1 VRRRCSAEFKYP
13 RRYLP
18 IAAEGEDRHMVT
30 KSDDSDYNLLVPAD
44 ILNKIPDDI
53 KNEPDRLRGH
63 LVRALKIGLLA
74 IEGGEFTLSTERI
87 ENAIESTVTKY
98 QDFDAAFEESLSRLI
113 DQKLTGDESQLAN
126 RLSAVFGER
135 GDLRTRLDAI
145 FDDISNPDKASSVPN
160 RVTEVMDTKFQN
172 VETEITSALDTASE
186 DSPLRRFLTEQQ
198 TNFTN
203 LRNDLKNEMSLIKTA
218 LNVDELLQEKEEEIA
233 ELYSKS
239 TGKGI
244 HFENDSVDALQDIA
258 GLFGDRIEHTGGEG
272 VAGSRSKIG
281 DIVIVVI
288 SPGIPEIRISI
299 EAKSGSSIGRKE
311 LVRQTRDGVKMRGA
325 VCGIGLMERKYMGVR
340 QQVVEKEGENFIVG
354 VDWDNQDFVALEV
367 VYRTLRVQLIA
378 EEIRSSGEDGID
390 VNSLKKHLTQAKTDL
405 GLLQGLRGGLSS
417 AITTLEDNRK
427 NLDIIRDKINLE
439 LSKAEDLL

>member
-1 VRRRCSAEFKYP
+1 MVLSEFKYLG
-13 RRYLP
+13 RYLL
-18 IAAEGEDRHMVT
+18 IAAEWVT
-30 KSDDSDYNLLVPAD
+30 GDMPSEFGDSDYNLLVPID

-53 KNEPDRLRGH
+53 KNDPDRLRGH

-172 VETEITSALDTASE
+172 VETEITSALDVAKE
-186 DSPLRRFLTEQQ
+186 DSPLRSFLNEQR
-198 TNFTN
+198 TNFN
-203 LRNDLKNEMSLIKTA
+203 QLKTDMETEMGRIQTA
-218 LNVDELLQEKEEEIA
+218 LNVDEILQAKEDEIA

-239 TGKGI
+239 SGKGI

-258 GLFGDRIEHTGGEG
+258 GLFGDRIDHTGGEG
-272 VAGSRSKIG
+272 VGKSRTKIG
-281 DIVIVVI
+281 DVVIVII
-288 SPGIPEIRISI
+288 SPGVPEIRIAI

-325 VCGIGLMERKYMGVR
+325 VCGIGLMERKHMGVR
-340 QQVVEKEGENFIVG
+340 QQVVEQEGENFIVG
-354 VDWDNQDFVALEV
+354 VDWDNQDFLALEV
-367 VYRTLRVQLIA
+367 VYRTLRAQLIA

-405 GLLQGLRGGLSS
+405 GLLQGLKGGARS
-417 AITTLEDNRK
+417 AITTLEDLRN
-427 NLDIIRDKINLE
+427 NLDLIEDKVKE
-439 LSKAEDLL
+439 QLSKAEDLL

>member
-1 VRRRCSAEFKYP
+1 
-13 RRYLP
+13 
-18 IAAEGEDRHMVT
+18 MVT
-30 KSDDSDYNLLVPAD
+30 KSSDSDYNLLVPAD

-53 KNEPDRLRGH
+53 KNDPDRLRGH

-172 VETEITSALDTASE
+172 VETEITSALDVAKE
-186 DSPLRRFLTEQQ
+186 DSPLRSFLNEQR
-198 TNFTN
+198 TNFN
-203 LRNDLKNEMSLIKTA
+203 QLKTDMETEMGRIQTA
-218 LNVDELLQEKEEEIA
+218 LNVDEILQAKEDEIA
-233 ELYSKS
+233 ELYSKRS
-239 TGKGI
+239 GKGI

-272 VAGSRSKIG
+272 VGKSRTKIG
-281 DIVIVVI
+281 DVVIVII
-288 SPGIPEIRISI
+288 SPGVPEIRIAI

-325 VCGIGLMERKYMGVR
+325 VCGIGLMERKHMGVR
-340 QQVVEKEGENFIVG
+340 QQVVEQEGENFIVG
-354 VDWDNQDFVALEV
+354 VDWDNQDFLALEV
-367 VYRTLRVQLIA
+367 VYRTLRAQLIA

-405 GLLQGLRGGLSS
+405 GLLQGLKGGARS
-417 AITTLEDNRK
+417 AITTLEDLRN
-427 NLDIIRDKINLE
+427 NLDLIEDKVKE
-439 LSKAEDLL
+439 QLSKAEDLL

>member
-1 VRRRCSAEFKYP
+1 
-13 RRYLP
+13 
-18 IAAEGEDRHMVT
+18 MVT
-30 KSDDSDYNLLVPAD
+30 KSSDSDYNLLVPAD

-53 KNEPDRLRGH
+53 KNDPDRLRGH

-87 ENAIESTVTKY
+87 ENAIDSTINKY
-98 QDFDAAFEESLSRLI
+98 QEFDAAFEVSLSRLI

-172 VETEITSALDTASE
+172 VETEITSALDVAKE
-186 DSPLRRFLTEQQ
+186 DSPLRSFLNEQR
-198 TNFTN
+198 TNFN
-203 LRNDLKNEMSLIKTA
+203 QLKTDMETEMGRIQTA
-218 LNVDELLQEKEEEIA
+218 LNVDEILQAKEDEIA

-272 VAGSRSKIG
+272 VGGSRSKIG

-288 SPGIPEIRISI
+288 SPGIPEIRIAI

-311 LVRQTRDGVKMRGA
+311 LVRQTRDGVKIRGA
-325 VCGIGLMERKYMGVR
+325 VCGIGLMERKHMGVR
-340 QQVVEKEGENFIVG
+340 QQVVEQEGENFIVG
-354 VDWDNQDFVALEV
+354 VDWDNQDFLALEV
-367 VYRTLRVQLIA
+367 VYRTLRAQLIA

>member
-1 VRRRCSAEFKYP
+1 MLSEFKYP
-13 RRYLP
+13 RRYLL
-18 IAAEGEDRHMVT
+18 IAAERVDRRMA
-30 KSDDSDYNLLVPAD
+30 SESSDSDYNLIVPID

-53 KNEPDRLRGH
+53 KNDPDRLRGH

-87 ENAIESTVTKY
+87 ENAIDSTVTKY
-98 QDFDAAFEESLSRLI
+98 QEFDADFEISLSRLI

-160 RVTEVMDTKFQN
+160 RVTEAMDTKFQN
-172 VETEITSALDTASE
+172 VEAEITSALDVAKE
-186 DSPLRRFLTEQQ
+186 DSPLRSFLNEQRV
-198 TNFTN
+198 NFNT
-203 LRNDLKNEMSLIKTA
+203 LKNDMEREMNKIQTA
-218 LNVDELLQEKEEEIA
+218 LNVDELLQAKEEEIA

-272 VAGSRSKIG
+272 VGKSRTKIG
-281 DIVIVVI
+281 DVVIVII
-288 SPGIPEIRISI
+288 SPGVPEIRIAI
-299 EAKSGSSIGRKE
+299 EAKSGISIGRKE
-311 LVRQTRDGVKMRGA
+311 LVRQTRDGVNMRGA

-340 QQVVEKEGENFIVG
+340 QQVVEQEGENFIVG
-354 VDWDNQDFVALEV
+354 VDWDNQDFLALEV
-367 VYRTLRVQLIA
+367 VYRTLRAQLIA

-405 GLLQGLRGGLSS
+405 GLLQGLKGGARS
-417 AITTLEDNRK
+417 AITTLEDLRN
-427 NLDIIRDKINLE
+427 NLDLIEDKVKE
-439 LSKAEDLL
+439 QLSKAEDLL

>member
-1 VRRRCSAEFKYP
+1 
-13 RRYLP
+13 
-18 IAAEGEDRHMVT
+18 MVT

-53 KNEPDRLRGH
+53 KNDPDRLRGH

>member
-1 VRRRCSAEFKYP
+1 MLSEFKYP
-13 RRYLP
+13 RRYLL
-18 IAAEGEDRHMVT
+18 IAADGGDGHMA
-30 KSDDSDYNLLVPAD
+30 SESSDSDYNLLVPID

-53 KNEPDRLRGH
+53 KNDPDRLRGH

-87 ENAIESTVTKY
+87 ENAIDSTVTKY
-98 QDFDAAFEESLSRLI
+98 QEFDADFEISLSRLI

-145 FDDISNPDKASSVPN
+145 FDDISNPYKASRVPN
-160 RVTEVMDTKFQN
+160 RVTEAMDTKFQN
-172 VETEITSALDTASE
+172 VEAEITSALDVAKE
-186 DSPLRRFLTEQQ
+186 DSPLRSFLNEQRV
-198 TNFTN
+198 NFNT
-203 LRNDLKNEMSLIKTA
+203 LKNDMEREMNKIQTA
-218 LNVDELLQEKEEEIA
+218 LNVDELLQAKEEEIA

-272 VAGSRSKIG
+272 VGKSRTKIG
-281 DIVIVVI
+281 DVVIVII
-288 SPGIPEIRISI
+288 SPGVPEIRIAI
-299 EAKSGSSIGRKE
+299 EAKSGISIGRKE
-311 LVRQTRDGVKMRGA
+311 LVRQTRDGVNMRGA

-340 QQVVEKEGENFIVG
+340 QQVVEQEGENFIVG
-354 VDWDNQDFVALEV
+354 VDWDNQDFLALEV
-367 VYRTLRVQLIA
+367 VYRTLRAQLIA

-405 GLLQGLRGGLSS
+405 GLLQGLKGGARS
-417 AITTLEDNRK
+417 AITTLEDLRN
-427 NLDIIRDKINLE
+427 NLDLIEDKVKE
-439 LSKAEDLL
+439 QLSKAEDLL